1 MRIVLQKSGP
11 AKVEINNEIYGEI
24 KKGLV
29 LLIGITHADTEK
41 DVEYMC
47 EKIINLRVFESEG
60 KYFEKSILENK
71 EEILAISQFT
81 LYGNCRKGR
90 RPDFIEAAK
99 PEIAKP
105 LYEKFIEKLRQKGIN
120 VQTGIFGADM
130 QVHLVNQGPN
140 TLIIDSKLNN

>member
-1 MRIVLQKSGP
+1 
-11 AKVEINNEIYGEI
+11 
-24 KKGLV
+24 
-29 LLIGITHADTEK
+29 
-41 DVEYMC
+41 MC